1 MRENYSVWKV
11 VIFKFVFLHCE
22 SEIERGLNINHNLLV
37 ENSKESPIAQRSV
50 KDFIMT
56 QVSVDILWINSMM
69 IKICKTGSSIYR

>member
-1 MRENYSVWKV
+1 MVFMGDGCMRENYSVWKV
-11 VIFKFVFLHCE
+11 VILKFVFLHCE

-56 QVSVDILWINSMM
+56 QVSVDIL
-69 IKICKTGSSIYR
+69 